1 MFDKL
6 WEFIGQ
12 FWDTVKFFTIVSAYE
27 QGVHLRWG
35 KLIRVLD
42 AGMWWKWPIIDE
54 FLTDT
59 VVPTT
64 NPLHEQTLTTKD
76 GFTVVI
82 RGVATRTINDIAKSL
97 LQSEDQDGVLADTC
111 YAAISEATVN
121 STWAEIQTEA
131 FVKNITKRARKRA
144 RKYGINIIEL
154 RPMDLVKLRAY
165 RLIGER

>member
-1 MFDKL
+1 MLDKL
-6 WEFIGQ
+6 WEFLGQ
-12 FWDTVKFFTIVSAYE
+12 FWDTIKFFAIISVFE
-27 QGVHLRWG
+27 RGVHLRWG
-35 KLIRVLD
+35 KLVRVLEP
-42 AGMWWKWPIIDE
+42 GMWWKFPVIDE
-54 FLTDT
+54 FMTDI

-64 NPLHEQTLTTKD
+64 NPLHEQTLTTSD
-76 GFTVVI
+76 GLTVVI
-82 RGVATRTINDIAKSL
+82 RGVVTKSVVDIVKIL
-97 LQSEDQDGVLADTC
+97 LQAEDQEGVMADTC

>member
-1 MFDKL
+1 MLDKL
-6 WEFIGQ
+6 WEFLGQ
-12 FWDTVKFFTIVSAYE
+12 FWDTVKCFAIVPVYE
-27 QGVHLRWG
+27 RGVHLRNG
-35 KLIRVLD
+35 KLLRTLEPGFWFKLPVF
-42 AGMWWKWPIIDE
+42 DE
-54 FLTDT
+54 FMTDT

-64 NPLHEQTLTTKD
+64 NTLHEQTLTTID
-76 GFTVVI
+76 GLTVVI
-82 RGVATRTINDIAKSL
+82 RGVVTLEIANIVKFL
-97 LQSEDQDGVLADTC
+97 LQSEDQGGVMADTC